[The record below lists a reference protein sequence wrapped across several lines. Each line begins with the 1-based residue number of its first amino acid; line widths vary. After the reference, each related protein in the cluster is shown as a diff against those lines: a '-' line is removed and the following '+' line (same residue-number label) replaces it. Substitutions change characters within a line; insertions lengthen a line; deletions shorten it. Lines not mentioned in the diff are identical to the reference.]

1 MRKFHE
7 GARYASALFHYEKVI
22 AFKFRRF
29 TTLASLDDKHKVPV
43 GDPGYRVASIDHGK
57 KVLVSVNK
65 PFMVGDHDFTRN
77 SHTLSV
83 ALFVEIRESINGKCV
98 LG

>member
-7 GARYASALFHYEKVI
+7 DAHYTSALFHYEKVK
-22 AFKFRRF
+22 AFKFSRF
-29 TTLASLDDKHKVPV
+29 TTFASLDDKHKVPV
-43 GDPGYRVASIDHGK
+43 GDPGYPVASVDHGK
-57 KVLVSVNK
+57 KVFLSINK
-65 PFMVGDHDFTRN
+65 PFKVEDHAFTRN

-83 ALFVEIRESINGKCV
+83 ALFIEIQESVNGKCV